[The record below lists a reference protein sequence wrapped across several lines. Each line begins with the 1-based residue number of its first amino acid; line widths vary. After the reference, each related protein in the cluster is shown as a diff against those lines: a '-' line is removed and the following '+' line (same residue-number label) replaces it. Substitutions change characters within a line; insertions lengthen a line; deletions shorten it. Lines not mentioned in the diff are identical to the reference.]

1 MARILGVVAL
11 AVATASCG
19 GDDGAAAPVDEDR
32 EYTEAEK
39 TAFQNFVENG
49 HLFSDGARLCAARA
63 IVFGVGAE
71 RLDQIV
77 TERTTTE
84 DEAEIIYD
92 AFGGCVARNM
102 VVLSAQSA
110 VPGLTAEQSEC
121 FVDAAP
127 TEDDTEDLVLES
139 IRTGEVPELP
149 QSLVDDVLEALG
161 GCITD
166 EQRAAIGL
174 DE

>member
-1 MARILGVVAL
+1 MAL
-11 AVATASCG
+11 ASASCG
-19 GDDGAAAPVDEDR
+19 DDGGAAAPVDEDR

-39 TAFQNFVENG
+39 LAFQNFVENG
-49 HLFSDGARLCAARA
+49 HLFSDRARLCAARA

-71 RLDQIV
+71 RLDRIV
-77 TERTTTE
+77 AERTTTE

-92 AFGGCVARNM
+92 AFDGCVARNM

-110 VPGLTAEQSEC
+110 VSGLTIEQSDC
-121 FVDAAP
+121 FVEAAP
-127 TEDDTEDLVLES
+127 TEADTEDLVLES

-149 QSLVDDVLEALG
+149 ESLVEDVRDALG
-161 GCITD
+161 ECITD
-166 EQRAAIGL
+166 EQRAAVGL